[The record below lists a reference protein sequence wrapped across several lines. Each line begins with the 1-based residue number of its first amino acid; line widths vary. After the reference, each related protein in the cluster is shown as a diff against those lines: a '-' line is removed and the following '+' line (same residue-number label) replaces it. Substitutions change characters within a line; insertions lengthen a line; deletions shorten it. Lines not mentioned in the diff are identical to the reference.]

1 MFTTF
6 FFEFTKCTLIE
17 GGHEEKE
24 MKQKIL
30 MGNEAIGRG
39 LVESGCSLVASY
51 PGTPASEILESV
63 VTFAGETETPMHI
76 EWSVN
81 EKVAYEIALGNSYTG
96 KRSAVA
102 MKQVGL
108 NVASDP
114 FMRSAYLGVT
124 GGFVVVV
131 ADDPGPHSSQTEQDS
146 RSFAQFARIPVFDPS
161 NPAEA
166 KEMVERAFQLSEQYE
181 LPVMLRPTTRVCH
194 ARQNVRCLP
203 PEVLSRKAH
212 FERNPGRWV
221 ATPKFLTDLHRQLN
235 DKIDEIAELES
246 LSPSCT
252 RGAGNLDGCCIISS
266 GAAYANTYE
275 ILEDLGC
282 LERVDLFKVD
292 VPYPLNRSFIERVNT
307 DYTKILVIEETYP
320 TIEMQLSN
328 RAMMGRIS
336 KDVPDYGELTP
347 DRIETVLKAFLHISG
362 KSEPDE
368 EEGGV
373 RPSLCP
379 GCAHR
384 AAFYAIRKTF
394 PKGILPS
401 DIGCYTLGMNLGA
414 VDTCHCMGA
423 GISQGAGL
431 YHAHAADGPDYPT
444 IVATIG
450 DSTFF
455 HAGVSGL
462 INAVFTGARFIIV
475 ILDNSTTAMTGN
487 QPTPQVGV
495 MADGTPGNT
504 VYIPDLVKASGVRFL
519 RESDPYALDSF
530 ISTLKEADRFC
541 RSDEGGVAV
550 IISKHPCIMDREARK
565 HQTQYRVTVTEECTG
580 CKVCIKQ
587 FECPAL
593 VYDEA
598 SEKVFIDQNSC
609 IGCGICSAACPVGA
623 IVAEEVGGEK

>member
-1 MFTTF
+1 M
-6 FFEFTKCTLIE
+6 E
-17 GGHEEKE
+17 
-24 MKQKIL
+24 QKIL

-39 LVESGCSLVASY
+39 LVESGCSLVSSY

-81 EKVAYEIALGNSYTG
+81 EKVAYEVALGHSYTG

-108 NVASDP
+108 NVAADP
-114 FMRSAYLGVT
+114 FMRSAYLGVI
-124 GGFVVVV
+124 GGLVVVV

-146 RSFAQFARIPVFDPS
+146 RFFAQFARVPVFDPS

-166 KEMVERAFQLSEQYE
+166 KDMVGRAFELSEKYE
-181 LPVMLRPTTRVCH
+181 IPVMLRPTTRVCH
-194 ARQNVRCLP
+194 ARQNVSCLP

-212 FERNPGRWV
+212 FEKNPGRWV

-235 DKIDEIAELES
+235 DKIDEIAGLEELY
-246 LSPSCT
+246 PSCVK
-252 RGAGNLDGCCIISS
+252 GDGSMDTYCIVSS
-266 GAAYANTYE
+266 GVAYANTCE
-275 ILEDLGC
+275 LLEDLGF
-282 LERVDLFKVD
+282 LGKVDLFKVD
-292 VPYPLNRSFIERVNT
+292 VPYPLNRDFTKKVNA
-307 DYTKILVIEETYP
+307 DYKKILVMEETYP
-320 TIEMQLSN
+320 TIEMQLTN
-328 RAMMGRIS
+328 PAIAGRIT

-347 DRIETVLKAFLHISG
+347 EVIEKVLKAFLNISVEVEDDLKEAPG
-362 KSEPDE
+362 T
-368 EEGGV
+368 
-373 RPSLCP
+373 RPTLCP
-379 GCAHR
+379 GCPHR

-394 PKGILPS
+394 PKGIFPS

-431 YHAHAADGPDYPT
+431 YHAYAADSSEYPT

-455 HAGVSGL
+455 HSGVPGL
-462 INAVFTGARFIIV
+462 INAVFTGARFILV

-495 MADGTPGNT
+495 LADGSPGNT

-519 RESDPYALDSF
+519 RECDPYDLETF
-530 ISTLKEADRFC
+530 ISYLTEADRFC
-541 RSDEGGVAV
+541 RGDEGGVAV
-550 IISKHPCIMDREARK
+550 IISKHPCVMDREALK
-565 HQTQYRVTVTEECTG
+565 KQTKYRVTVTEECTG

-587 FECPAL
+587 FECPSL
-593 VYDEA
+593 IFDEE
-598 SEKVFIDQNSC
+598 SEKVFVDQNSC
-609 IGCGICSAACPVGA
+609 IGCGVCDVVCPVGA
-623 IVAEEVGGEK
+623 IVVEEAGGEK